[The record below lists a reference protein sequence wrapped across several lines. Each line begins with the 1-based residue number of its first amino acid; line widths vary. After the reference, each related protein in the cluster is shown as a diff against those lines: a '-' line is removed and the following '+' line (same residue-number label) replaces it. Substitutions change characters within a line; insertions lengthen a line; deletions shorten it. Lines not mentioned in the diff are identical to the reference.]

1 MPRPLLAPVLVSWA
15 TLKSLIA
22 AFHVERMS
30 FALGLAFAVFLL
42 ALVLGFLAYARVL
55 SPFIYPLF

>member
-1 MPRPLLAPVLVSWA
+1 MPRPPFAGALASWSALRSLV
-15 TLKSLIA
+15 A
-22 AFHVERMS
+22 AFRAERMS
-30 FALGLAFAVFLL
+30 FAVGLAVAVFLL